1 MNTTKNSQSQDIQQ
15 NVEEAHKQNSNSN
28 TELFERTHIKD
39 TPFVAIRDTQRALSW
54 GVMGKY
60 RMTEE
65 YVRHQDCIDEL
76 TKITWNRIIQVIIC
90 LNHDQENLNKLI
102 NKIKEQ

>member
-1 MNTTKNSQSQDIQQ
+1 MSTTKNTQLLNIQQ

-28 TELFERTHIKD
+28 KELYEKTHIKD
-39 TPFVAIRDTQRALSW
+39 TPFVVIRDTEKGVSY

-65 YVRHQDCIDEL
+65 YIDHLDCIEEL
-76 TKITWNRIIQVIIC
+76 TKITWNRIIQVIMC

-102 NKIKEQ
+102 NKINEQ